1 MISSSISISRS
12 HANRRSCRRRRSSAH
27 RVVVLLM
34 CLRLETL
41 LELFAGIVGA
51 VDGVIET

>member
-1 MISSSISISRS
+1 LHPAYQSLNLALI
-12 HANRRSCRRRRSSAH
+12 
-27 RVVVLLM
+27 VVPVGVGGVASTALVLLM